1 MTTRDSAI
9 AKLQQLS
16 EPLVQEV
23 SDFIDFVIHKHQA
36 EIDSQPDEKLK
47 QKWLQ
52 WFDEVERL
60 DVISPD
66 PTSNYQQLLLDKYRK
81 QGLEL

>member
-23 SDFIDFVIHKHQA
+23 SDFIDFVIYKHQA
-36 EIDSQPDEKLK
+36 EIESQPDEKLK
-47 QKWLQ
+47 QKWSQ
-52 WFDEVERL
+52 WFEEVDRL
-60 DVISPD
+60 EVISPA

>member
-1 MTTRDSAI
+1 MTTRDNAI

-16 EPLVQEV
+16 EPLLQEV
-23 SDFIDFVIHKHQA
+23 NDFIDFVIHKHRP
-36 EIDSQPDEKLK
+36 EIDSQPDEKLR

-60 DVISPD
+60 DVISPA
-66 PTSNYQQLLLDKYRK
+66 PTSNYQQLLQGKYRK